1 MEVLRTPVLSVRQPI
16 GTFFVGAMRALDL
29 LAITKFDYRRMTYT
43 NGYIDFLGIQRQI
56 DPKRIGVISKY
67 VKTADAC
74 FPTSVVIAVDE
85 PCASITDTEIEG
97 VSILEIREYIA
108 DDQRMSIPFD
118 QVASIIDG
126 QHRLKGLQESE
137 LREFEIGVSIF
148 VGVDDATEATI
159 FSTVNL
165 AQTKVNR
172 SLVYDLF
179 SISRHRSP
187 EKTCHEIVVALDR
200 LEESPFRDRIK
211 RLGLATEGRFGE
223 TLSQATVVR
232 GILPYIS
239 DDPIGDRDRGRRFAY
254 WEPATSKEFGSRIF
268 YPFFQKNE
276 DQKILAVLMNFFSS
290 IRDRWPIA
298 WNSTGQGNII
308 NRTNGF
314 NGFMRFLKPAY
325 FRYTTEP
332 TVVPKASFD
341 ALFAKIKLEDGDFT
355 VETFSP
361 GTGGSSK
368 LFRTLQEQA
377 ELDAS

>member
-1 MEVLRTPVLSVRQPI
+1 
-16 GTFFVGAMRALDL
+16 
-29 LAITKFDYRRMTYT
+29 
-43 NGYIDFLGIQRQI
+43 
-56 DPKRIGVISKY
+56 
-67 VKTADAC
+67 
-74 FPTSVVIAVDE
+74 
-85 PCASITDTEIEG
+85 
-97 VSILEIREYIA
+97 
-108 DDQRMSIPFD
+108 MSIPFE

-126 QHRLKGLQESE
+126 QHRLKGLQEFG
-137 LREFEIGVSIF
+137 LQDFEIGVSIF
-148 VGVDDATEATI
+148 IGVDDGTEATI

-200 LEESPFRDRIK
+200 LEDSPFRDRIK
-211 RLGLATEGRFGE
+211 RLGQATEGRFGE

-254 WEPATSKEFGSRIF
+254 WEPATAKQFGNRIF

-276 DQKILAVLMNFFSS
+276 DQKILTVMMNYFSS
-290 IRDRWPIA
+290 IRDRWPTA
-298 WNSTGQGNII
+298 WNNTGQGNII

-325 FRYTTEP
+325 FQYTTVP
-332 TVVPKASFD
+332 TVVPKADFD
-341 ALFAKIKLEDGDFT
+341 SLFEKIKLEDKDFN
-355 VETFSP
+355 VETFPP

-377 ELDAS
+377 GLEAK